1 MSESTLNNST
11 NRESYR
17 LAIIGNKASMLV
29 NFRKDLIID
38 LITSG
43 YSVHC
48 MVPASSEKEKR
59 AILELGASFDEFY
72 LERNS
77 ANPFHDIHTLVSL
90 MSLIKKIN
98 PSCILAFTAKPIVWG
113 LTAAKLLGIEKRFAL
128 FTGLGYFFC
137 MNDKSMRDKC
147 IGNIL
152 ALLYKITLP
161 SATKVIF
168 QNSDDCAEIKKLC
181 QLPGDKVALIK
192 GTGVNFNEWQFS
204 PAPTSPLVFT
214 LAARLLREKGIL
226 EFVQAASR
234 LKANYPKVEF
244 WLLGDFDTNPGSLVK
259 EDLQKF
265 IDAGIIQWFGFVD
278 CKSYFGKT
286 SIFVLPSYYRE
297 GIPRSIQEA
306 MAIGRPIITTDVPGC
321 RETVIG
327 GYNGFL
333 VPPRDVSALTKAM
346 EVFIQQPELIPLMGY
361 RSYQKAVEDF
371 DVKKINAQ
379 YLQLF
384 TEELGEW
391 NDSDG
396 T

>member
-1 MSESTLNNST
+1 MSESTLNIY

-17 LAIIGNKASMLV
+17 LAIIGNKASMLI

-38 LITSG
+38 LTTSG

-48 MVPASSEKEKR
+48 IVPVSSDKEKR

-77 ANPFHDIHTLVSL
+77 VNPFHDIRTLVSL
-90 MSLIKKIN
+90 VSVIKKVN
-98 PSCILAFTAKPIVWG
+98 PFCILAFTAKPIVWG
-113 LTAAKLLGIEKRFAL
+113 LTAAKLLGIKKRFAV

-137 MNDKSMRDKC
+137 INDSMRDKC
-147 IGNIL
+147 IRNIL

-161 SATKVIF
+161 SVTKVIF

-192 GTGVNFNEWQFS
+192 GTGVNFNEWHFS

-214 LAARLLREKGIL
+214 LAARLLREKGVL
-226 EFVQAASR
+226 EFLQAASR

-244 WLLGDFDTNPGSLVK
+244 WVLGDFDTNPGSLVK

-265 IDAGIIQWFGFVD
+265 IDDGIIQWFGFVD
-278 CKSYFGKT
+278 CKTYFGKT
-286 SIFVLPSYYRE
+286 SIFVLPSYRE

-306 MAIGRPIITTDVPGC
+306 MAVGRAIITTDTPGC
-321 RETVIG
+321 RETVIY

-333 VPPRDVSALTKAM
+333 VPPRDVNALTKAM
-346 EVFIQQPELIPLMGY
+346 EAFVHQPELVHTMGY
-361 RSYQKAVEDF
+361 HSYLKAVEDF

-384 TEELGEW
+384 AKELGE
-391 NDSDG
+391 
-396 T
+396 